1 MRGRRVMKVAALG
14 VVLLSGTVVAS
25 ALAESEQGAPPK
37 VVRSP
42 DGRLK
47 VTLPRGAT
55 PRPQPFRIRTYTWK
69 RLTAA
74 ERAARERAVAGSFYE
89 VVPAVRLRKPG
100 RITLSLPGFNLDN
113 GVPALLFGTRT
124 RNGSRWTRLGRQIV
138 RSIDGKLTL
147 EGTSTRLA
155 QVAAFDT
162 RLRVIFEPTRV
173 ERVVGESFS
182 ASFRLESPRADD
194 FRIEGV
200 IWFPLPS
207 NDVLAIVSTTTD
219 SARGRSAEY
228 VCKKA
233 GQSPFSASIG
243 IKDSSPEQL
252 FANLF
257 SGGTHQDMSVGGT
270 ATCTDATIS
279 GLTLH
284 RACAVVDH
292 VPSGANTGSVT
303 FRLGFNVRS
312 LPPNPVLS
320 LRVAGLANGAT
331 VTTPINPLS
340 GRVDVK
346 LGMTQNGQ
354 KVIITTAVNGENVR
368 PQLVQRLGGPFFNV
382 EQADGVVAGSC
393 P

>member
-1 MRGRRVMKVAALG
+1 MRAPRVMKLAALG

-25 ALAESEQGAPPK
+25 ALAEGDQGSPPK
-37 VVRSP
+37 TFRSP

-55 PRPQPFRIRTYTWK
+55 PPRAGPFRITTWTWQ
-69 RLTAA
+69 RPNIAL
-74 ERAARERAVAGSFYE
+74 RDRAVARSFYQ
-89 VVPAVRLRKPG
+89 VKPDVKLRKPG
-100 RITLSLPGFNLDN
+100 RITLNLPGFDLSH
-113 GVPALLFGTRT
+113 GVPALLFGTRP

-138 RSIDGKLTL
+138 RSVDGKLTL

-162 RLRVIFEPTRV
+162 RLRVVFEPTRV
-173 ERVVGESFS
+173 ERAVGESFR
-182 ASFRLESPRADD
+182 ASFTLESPRADD
-194 FRIEGV
+194 FLLEGV

-207 NDVLAIVSTTTD
+207 NEVLALVSTTND
-219 SARGRSAEY
+219 SARGRSAEF
-228 VCKKA
+228 VCKQA
-233 GQSPFSASIG
+233 GRSAFSASIG
-243 IKDSSPEQL
+243 IKDRSPEQL
-252 FANLF
+252 FANLYG
-257 SGGTHQDMSVGGT
+257 GGTSHNITVEGT
-270 ATCTDATIS
+270 ATCTDATIN

-292 VPSGANTGSVT
+292 QPSGANIGAVT

-368 PQLVQRLGGPFFNV
+368 PQLVERLGGPFFNV